1 MTLLSSVSDRIL
13 REFADSPAST
23 RLLKF
28 WFQTSHYKNAYL
40 KFKMATTKA
49 QNASDK
55 KVGLIE
61 TDVRAPCVDVHLFLF
76 AFQPEEQLPLHM
88 ACSRPSGAVEIVKTL
103 LKASGKDAKLTSD
116 KVSKK
121 CFGNLN

>member
-1 MTLLSSVSDRIL
+1 MLMFESQL
-13 REFADSPAST
+13 
-23 RLLKF
+23 
-28 WFQTSHYKNAYL
+28 
-40 KFKMATTKA
+40 
-49 QNASDK
+49 
-55 KVGLIE
+55 
-61 TDVRAPCVDVHLFLF
+61 

-121 CFGNLN
+121 N